1 MSMRPGSTGNADIVR
16 LDTFILVQSRDIAIV
31 CEFQVVFVT
40 SSIDKINVVL
50 IGCLFSCLHI
60 NNHALS
66 VKLYIVVFGHLYV

>member
-1 MSMRPGSTGNADIVR
+1 
-16 LDTFILVQSRDIAIV
+16 V
-31 CEFQVVFVT
+31 CEFPVVFVT

>member
-31 CEFQVVFVT
+31 CES

-66 VKLYIVVFGHLYV
+66 VKLYIVVFGQLYV